1 MNNKK
6 SFKATVTHKDTSVSI
21 DAKDVTGYDLGLAG
35 VVLAALL
42 VMMYVIRS
50 KR

>member
-1 MNNKK
+1 MDKK
-6 SFKATVTHKDTSVSI
+6 SFKATVTHKDTSVSV

-35 VVLAALL
+35 VILAALL
-42 VMMYVIRS
+42 VLAYIVRS